1 MTDDTLLLIG
11 RETTDSG
18 VYRTHARRLRERD
31 VADSVRVCTYEHDPV
46 RDLHDALVDVDAGR
60 VTAVPL
66 CLAHTKETIDRIPA
80 ALATFEGDVQ
90 YCEPVG
96 RSPALTDAVRH
107 RAQAARSGGEATT
120 LVLVA
125 FGNTSGSHHR
135 DVTECHA
142 RRLRDRGEFAA
153 VTTAYLLQNPT
164 VECARYNVSTP
175 AAVAVP
181 LFVAP
186 CSATTDDI
194 PERLELGRGGLAYA
208 SPLGTSPAVTDAIQD
223 RVETRRALTP
233 AAGPRSFE
241 DAIADTARPMATDGE
256 GPALD

>member
-18 VYRTHARRLRERD
+18 VYRTHARRLRERGI
-31 VADSVRVCTYEHDPV
+31 ADSVRVCTYEHDPV
-46 RDLHDALVDVDAGR
+46 RNLRNTLADVDATR
-60 VTAVPL
+60 VTALPL
-66 CLAHTKETIDRIPA
+66 CLAHTRETIDRIPVG
-80 ALATFEGDVQ
+80 LATFDGTVE

-96 RSPALTDAVRH
+96 RSPALTGAIRD
-107 RAQAARSGGEATT
+107 RAQSTHSADEPTT

-135 DVTECHA
+135 DVTAYHA
-142 RRLRDRGEFAA
+142 ERLRQHGDFAA

-186 CSATTDDI
+186 CTATTTDI
-194 PERLELGRGGLAYA
+194 PERLEVGRGGLAYA
-208 SPLGTSPAVTDAIQD
+208 SPLTTSPAVTDAIQD
-223 RVETRRALTP
+223 RVETRRALTS

-241 DAIADTARPMATDGE
+241 DAIADTARPLATDGD
-256 GPALD
+256 GRPLD

>member
-18 VYRTHARRLRERD
+18 VYRTHARRLRERG
-31 VADSVRVCTYEHDPV
+31 VADAVRVCTYEHDPV
-46 RDLHDALVDVDAGR
+46 EALTETLRDVDAGQ
-60 VTAVPL
+60 VTTVPL
-66 CLAHTKETIDRIPA
+66 CLAHTRETTDRVPA
-80 ALATFEGDVQ
+80 GLATADVPVA

-96 RSPALTDAVRH
+96 RSPALTGAIRD
-107 RAQAARSGGEATT
+107 RAQSVRASDEPTT

-125 FGNTSGSHHR
+125 FGNTTGSHHR
-135 DVTECHA
+135 DVAECHA
-142 RRLRDRGEFAA
+142 RRIREQGDFAA

-186 CSATTDDI
+186 CTATTDEI
-194 PERLELGRGGLAYA
+194 PDKLELGRGGLAYA

-223 RVETRRALTP
+223 RVETRRALGP

-241 DAIADTARPMATDGE
+241 DAVTDTARPMATDGD
-256 GPALD
+256 GSALD